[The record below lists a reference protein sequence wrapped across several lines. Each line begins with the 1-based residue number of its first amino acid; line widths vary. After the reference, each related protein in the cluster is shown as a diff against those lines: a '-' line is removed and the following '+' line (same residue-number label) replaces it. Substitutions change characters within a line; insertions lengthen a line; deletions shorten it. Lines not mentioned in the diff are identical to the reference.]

1 MALFNMQR
9 AFILAISA
17 APIFSYW
24 LYTSTTMHPLI
35 VGAFSA
41 WLSATATQAY
51 FCPPP
56 GPLLPPSKVLSNPTK
71 FVVPNTTFANVSWSS
86 DTSFAVKASIG
97 DVTVFEYEHSAPGR
111 EVGQSLF
118 DTILRVGS
126 VTKTFVV
133 LAVLLSAD
141 RIKLSDSITKFIPE
155 LDEQAYRDVT
165 IAALASHTSGLGR
178 WIYVGDLAVVPG
190 FNPAILGLPSVNAIG
205 VKMSTCDLFPGTR
218 VCTREEI
225 VAGLNNPAYHPRSPN
240 SGPMYSNIGYTLL
253 GMALAA
259 AHNKT
264 PEQAIHDLVIDPL
277 GLDKTKFTLP
287 EWGSEAL
294 LPRFKADERWFV
306 PSFGNYDPSGGL
318 WSTPNDQLAFLQSI
332 LSHKLLS
339 KPATRRWLQPR
350 AVLPSLHQAV
360 GESWEIFRPTDI
372 DVATPRAID
381 IFTKTG
387 GVTGYAAHAVI
398 VPEYNIALTINAAG
412 GQAQDAVSA
421 LFPQMVK
428 PLVAYADKL
437 ARQQAKVEYAGT
449 YKASSSS
456 VTSSMT
462 LAVDDGPGISI
473 LNLTINGVPVLQ
485 SLAAMQKIPYKS
497 LSARLYPTDPDS
509 LGTDREIWR
518 ILVDRKDRKKEFA
531 ERDCASWFS
540 GDAFRYVTEPLDT
553 VVFTRDEHGVKGIE
567 LLGWRAKLDRI

>member
-1 MALFNMQR
+1 MAVFKKQR
-9 AFILAISA
+9 TFVLAITV
-17 APIFSYW
+17 APIIIYW

-35 VGAFSA
+35 VGAFST
-41 WLSATATQAY
+41 WLSAVAAQTY
-51 FCPPP
+51 CPPP
-56 GPLLPPSKVLSNPTK
+56 GPVLPPPKLLPNSTK
-71 FVVPNTTFANVSWSS
+71 FVVPDTTFADLPWSS

-97 DVTVFEYEHSAPGR
+97 DVTIFEHEYSAPGR

-118 DTILRVGS
+118 ETSLRVGS
-126 VTKTFVV
+126 VTKTFVM
-133 LAVLLSAD
+133 LAVLLSPD
-141 RIKLSDSITKFIPE
+141 KIKLSDSITKFIPE
-155 LDEQAYRDVT
+155 LNGHAYQDVT

-190 FNPAILGLPSVNAIG
+190 FNPAILGLPSVNATG
-205 VKMSTCDLFPGTR
+205 DKMSTCDLFPGGR

-225 VAGLNNPAYHPRSPN
+225 VAGLNNPAFQPRSPS

-253 GMALAA
+253 GMALEAV
-259 AHNKT
+259 HKKT

-277 GLDKTKFTLP
+277 GLNKTKFTLP

-294 LPRFKADERWFV
+294 LPRFKADESWFV

-318 WSTPNDQLAFLQSI
+318 WSTPNDQLKFLQSI
-332 LSHKLLS
+332 LSHRLLS

-350 AVLPSLHQAV
+350 TVLPSLHQAV

-428 PLVAYADKL
+428 PIVAYADKL
-437 ARQQAKVEYAGT
+437 ARQQARVGYAGT
-449 YKASSSS
+449 YKASSTS
-456 VTSSMT
+456 VTSSIT
-462 LAVDDGPGISI
+462 LAVDDGPG
-473 LNLTINGVPVLQ
+473 LALEELTMNGVSVLR
-485 SLAAMQKIPYKS
+485 SLAAMQKIPYES

-509 LGTDREIWR
+509 LGTDREVWR
-518 ILVDRKDRKKEFA
+518 ILIDRTDRKKEFA
-531 ERDCASWFS
+531 ERECASWFS
-540 GDAFRYVTEPLDT
+540 GDAFRYVTEPMDT
-553 VVFTRDEHGVKGIE
+553 VVFTENENGAKGLE
-567 LLGWRAKLDRI
+567 LLGWRAELDRI